1 MPSPPPS
8 VSLALLEQLALIAGV
23 PHDPQ
28 RAQVAL
34 RNQAA
39 VQADPLAA
47 LSAAAAEVCLS
58 LSILRGPLRQLLWHA
73 RDGHPLLLWAASAQ
87 RWVVVTHYG
96 GFRVRVADGLHP
108 HRRLS
113 LGRSQ
118 LQAMLGLESLDQ
130 KVEAGWLAAE
140 RPMQAATAGPPV
152 NHAQAEGHD
161 AMSPQGRLF
170 RLLRVERREVGVLLF
185 YSALSGVLYLAAPLA
200 VDAVVS
206 NLAFGSQSRPFVQAL
221 VVLALA
227 LLGALGLQALV
238 AAVQY
243 VVAEVIQR
251 RIFVRAAADLA
262 YRLPRVRVQELDE
275 IHAPELVNRF
285 LDVVTVQK
293 STALLLLDGVNLV
306 VGSFIGM
313 FLLALYHP
321 ALLLFVLVLLALLVG
336 GLALLGRGAVASSIA
351 ESRLKYDVV
360 NWFESV
366 VTFPNLFKGPGGS
379 LLAYER
385 ANQLA
390 GGYLSK
396 REAHFAIVMRQVVA
410 LLLLSVLASAS
421 LLLLGGW
428 LVISQQITLGQLVAS
443 ELIMGSIVVAMTKMG
458 KKLEAWYDVLAAMDK
473 LGHLFDLRIERED
486 GEQPSEVGGAMSLRA
501 CDLEFGREGQPPVFS
516 HLNFEIAAGGRA
528 AVIGPHGS
536 GASSLLDMLFGLRQ
550 PLSGHLSVG
559 GLDLRSWYLEALRER
574 VMLLRRDEIVEGSVV
589 DNLRLGRP
597 DVGMDEVRHALER
610 VGLLDDLLHR
620 PDGLNLRLKP
630 GGAPLSGNQRTRLLL
645 ARAWVQR
652 PQLLLLDEI
661 LDGLGSDC
669 FEALCDT
676 VFDPE
681 LPWTVVV
688 ATREEAVAMRC
699 GQRIVLGRLGTN
711 SSKSDA

>member
-58 LSILRGPLRQLLWHA
+58 VSILRGPLRQLLWHA
-73 RDGHPLLLWAASAQ
+73 RDGHPLLLWATPAQ

-108 HRRLS
+108 YRRLS

-118 LQAMLGLESLDQ
+118 LQAMLGLESLDHE
-130 KVEAGWLAAE
+130 VEAGWLAPE
-140 RPMQAATAGPPV
+140 RPMQAAVDEQAGD
-152 NHAQAEGHD
+152 AAAEHHGL
-161 AMSPQGRLF
+161 SPQQRLF
-170 RLLRVERREVGVLLF
+170 GLLRMERREVGVLLF

-306 VGSFIGM
+306 VGSLIGM
-313 FLLALYHP
+313 LLLSLYHP
-321 ALLLFVLVLLALLVG
+321 ALLLFVLVLLLLVLG
-336 GLALLGRGAVASSIA
+336 GLALLGRGAVRSSIA

-379 LLAYER
+379 LLANER

-396 REAHFAIVMRQVVA
+396 RAAHFAIVMRQVVA

-486 GEQPSEVGGAMSLRA
+486 GEQPSVVGGAMSLRA
-501 CDLEFGREGQPPVFS
+501 CDLEFGREGQAPVFS

-711 SSKSDA
+711 SSKPDS

>member
-1 MPSPPPS
+1 MTPDRNSLS
-8 VSLALLEQLALIAGV
+8 VALLEQLAAIAGV

-58 LSILRGPLRQLLWHA
+58 VSILRGPLRQLLWHA
-73 RDGHPLLLWAASAQ
+73 RDGHPLLLWATPAQ

-108 HRRLS
+108 YRRLS

-118 LQAMLGLESLDQ
+118 LQAMLGLESLDHE
-130 KVEAGWLAAE
+130 VEAGWLAPE
-140 RPMQAATAGPPV
+140 RPMQAAVDEQAGD
-152 NHAQAEGHD
+152 AAAEHHGL
-161 AMSPQGRLF
+161 SPQQRLF
-170 RLLRVERREVGVLLF
+170 GLLRMERREVGVLLF

-306 VGSFIGM
+306 VGSLIGM
-313 FLLALYHP
+313 LLLSLYHP
-321 ALLLFVLVLLALLVG
+321 ALLLFVLVLLLLVLG
-336 GLALLGRGAVASSIA
+336 GLALLGRGAVRSSIA

-379 LLAYER
+379 LLANER

-396 REAHFAIVMRQVVA
+396 RAAHFAIVMRQVVA

-486 GEQPSEVGGAMSLRA
+486 GEQPSVVGGAMSLRA
-501 CDLEFGREGQPPVFS
+501 CDLEFGREGQAPVFS

-711 SSKSDA
+711 SSKPDA

>member
-1 MPSPPPS
+1 
-8 VSLALLEQLALIAGV
+8 
-23 PHDPQ
+23 
-28 RAQVAL
+28 
-34 RNQAA
+34 
-39 VQADPLAA
+39 
-47 LSAAAAEVCLS
+47 
-58 LSILRGPLRQLLWHA
+58 
-73 RDGHPLLLWAASAQ
+73 
-87 RWVVVTHYG
+87 
-96 GFRVRVADGLHP
+96 
-108 HRRLS
+108 
-113 LGRSQ
+113 
-118 LQAMLGLESLDQ
+118 
-130 KVEAGWLAAE
+130 
-140 RPMQAATAGPPV
+140 
-152 NHAQAEGHD
+152 
-161 AMSPQGRLF
+161 
-170 RLLRVERREVGVLLF
+170 
-185 YSALSGVLYLAAPLA
+185 VLYLAAPLA

-306 VGSFIGM
+306 VGSLIGM
-313 FLLALYHP
+313 LLLSLYHP
-321 ALLLFVLVLLALLVG
+321 ALLLFVLVLLLLVLG
-336 GLALLGRGAVASSIA
+336 GLALLGRGAVRSSIA

-379 LLAYER
+379 LLANER

-396 REAHFAIVMRQVVA
+396 RAAHFAIVMRQVVA

-486 GEQPSEVGGAMSLRA
+486 GEQPSVVGGAMSLRA
-501 CDLEFGREGQPPVFS
+501 CDLEFGREGQAPVFS

-711 SSKSDA
+711 SSKPDA

>member
-1 MPSPPPS
+1 MTPDRNSLS
-8 VSLALLEQLALIAGV
+8 VALLEQLAAIAGV

-58 LSILRGPLRQLLWHA
+58 VSILRGPLRQLLWHA
-73 RDGHPLLLWAASAQ
+73 RDGHPLLLWATPAQ

-108 HRRLS
+108 YRRLS

-118 LQAMLGLESLDQ
+118 LQAMLGLESLDHE
-130 KVEAGWLAAE
+130 VEAGWLAPE
-140 RPMQAATAGPPV
+140 RPMQAAVDEQAGD
-152 NHAQAEGHD
+152 AAAEHHGL
-161 AMSPQGRLF
+161 SPQQRLF
-170 RLLRVERREVGVLLF
+170 GLLRMERREVGVLLF

-306 VGSFIGM
+306 VGSLIGM
-313 FLLALYHP
+313 LLLSLYHP
-321 ALLLFVLVLLALLVG
+321 ALLLFVLVLLLLVLG
-336 GLALLGRGAVASSIA
+336 GLALLGRGAVRSSIA

-379 LLAYER
+379 LLANER

-396 REAHFAIVMRQVVA
+396 RAAHFAIVMRQVVA

-486 GEQPSEVGGAMSLRA
+486 GEQPSVVGGAMSLRA
-501 CDLEFGREGQPPVFS
+501 CDLEFGREGQAPVFS

-676 VFDPE
+676 VFDPD

-711 SSKSDA
+711 SSKPDA

>member
-1 MPSPPPS
+1 MTPDRNSLS
-8 VSLALLEQLALIAGV
+8 VALLEQLAAIAGV

-58 LSILRGPLRQLLWHA
+58 VSILRGPLRQLLWHA
-73 RDGHPLLLWAASAQ
+73 RDGHPLLLWATPAQ

-108 HRRLS
+108 YRRLS

-118 LQAMLGLESLDQ
+118 LQAMLGLESLDHE
-130 KVEAGWLAAE
+130 VEAGWLAAE
-140 RPMQAATAGPPV
+140 RPMQAAVDEQAGD
-152 NHAQAEGHD
+152 AAAEHHGL
-161 AMSPQGRLF
+161 SPQQRLF
-170 RLLRVERREVGVLLF
+170 GLLRMERREVGVLLF

-306 VGSFIGM
+306 VGSLIGM
-313 FLLALYHP
+313 LLLSLYHP
-321 ALLLFVLVLLALLVG
+321 ALLLFVLVLLLLVLG
-336 GLALLGRGAVASSIA
+336 GLALLGRGAVRSSIA

-379 LLAYER
+379 LLANER

-396 REAHFAIVMRQVVA
+396 RAAHFAIVMRQVVA

-486 GEQPSEVGGAMSLRA
+486 GEQPSVVGGAMSLRA
-501 CDLEFGREGQPPVFS
+501 CDLEFGREGQAPVFS

-711 SSKSDA
+711 SSKPDA

>member
-1 MPSPPPS
+1 MTPDRNSLS
-8 VSLALLEQLALIAGV
+8 VALLEQLAAIAGV

-58 LSILRGPLRQLLWHA
+58 VSILRGPLRQLLWHA
-73 RDGHPLLLWAASAQ
+73 RDGHPLLLWATPAQ

-108 HRRLS
+108 YRRLS

-118 LQAMLGLESLDQ
+118 LQAMLGLESLDHE
-130 KVEAGWLAAE
+130 VEAGWLAAE
-140 RPMQAATAGPPV
+140 RPMQAAVDEQAGD
-152 NHAQAEGHD
+152 AAAEHHGL
-161 AMSPQGRLF
+161 SPQQRLF
-170 RLLRVERREVGVLLF
+170 GLLRMERREVGVLLF

-306 VGSFIGM
+306 VGSLIGM
-313 FLLALYHP
+313 LLLSLYHP
-321 ALLLFVLVLLALLVG
+321 ALLLFVLVLLLLVLG
-336 GLALLGRGAVASSIA
+336 GLALLGRGAVRSSIA

-379 LLAYER
+379 LLANER

-396 REAHFAIVMRQVVA
+396 RAAHFAIVMRQVVA

-486 GEQPSEVGGAMSLRA
+486 GEQPSVVGGAMSLRA
-501 CDLEFGREGQPPVFS
+501 CDLEFGREGQAPVFS

-711 SSKSDA
+711 SSKPDS

>member
-1 MPSPPPS
+1 MTPDRNSLS
-8 VSLALLEQLALIAGV
+8 VALLEQLAAIAGV

-58 LSILRGPLRQLLWHA
+58 VSILRGPLRQLLWHA
-73 RDGHPLLLWAASAQ
+73 RDGHPLLLWATPAQ

-108 HRRLS
+108 YRRLS

-118 LQAMLGLESLDQ
+118 LQAMLGLESLDHE
-130 KVEAGWLAAE
+130 VEAGWLAPE
-140 RPMQAATAGPPV
+140 RPMQAAVDEQAGD
-152 NHAQAEGHD
+152 AAAEHHGL
-161 AMSPQGRLF
+161 SPQQRLF
-170 RLLRVERREVGVLLF
+170 GLLRMERREVGVLLF

-306 VGSFIGM
+306 VGSLIGM
-313 FLLALYHP
+313 LLLSLYHP
-321 ALLLFVLVLLALLVG
+321 ALLLFVLVLLLLVLG
-336 GLALLGRGAVASSIA
+336 GLALLGRGAVRSSIA

-379 LLAYER
+379 LLANER

-396 REAHFAIVMRQVVA
+396 RAAHFAIVMRQVVA

-486 GEQPSEVGGAMSLRA
+486 GEQPSVVGGAMSLRA
-501 CDLEFGREGQPPVFS
+501 CDLEFGREGQAPVFS

-711 SSKSDA
+711 SSKPDS

>member
-1 MPSPPPS
+1 MTPDRNSLS
-8 VSLALLEQLALIAGV
+8 VALLEQLAAIAGV

-58 LSILRGPLRQLLWHA
+58 VSILRGPLRQLLWHA
-73 RDGHPLLLWAASAQ
+73 RDGHPLLLWATPAQ

-108 HRRLS
+108 YRRLS

-118 LQAMLGLESLDQ
+118 LQAMLGLESLDHE
-130 KVEAGWLAAE
+130 VEAGWLAPE
-140 RPMQAATAGPPV
+140 RPMQAAVDEQAGD
-152 NHAQAEGHD
+152 AAAEHHGL
-161 AMSPQGRLF
+161 SPQQRLF
-170 RLLRVERREVGVLLF
+170 GLLRMERREVGVLLF

-306 VGSFIGM
+306 VGSLIGM
-313 FLLALYHP
+313 LLLSLYHP
-321 ALLLFVLVLLALLVG
+321 ALLLFVLVLLLLVLG
-336 GLALLGRGAVASSIA
+336 GLALLGRGAVRSSIA

-379 LLAYER
+379 LLANER

-396 REAHFAIVMRQVVA
+396 RAAHFAIVMRQVVA

-486 GEQPSEVGGAMSLRA
+486 GEQPSVVGGAMSLRA
-501 CDLEFGREGQPPVFS
+501 CDLEFGREGQAPVFS

-589 DNLRLGRP
+589 DNLRRGRP

-711 SSKSDA
+711 SSKPDA